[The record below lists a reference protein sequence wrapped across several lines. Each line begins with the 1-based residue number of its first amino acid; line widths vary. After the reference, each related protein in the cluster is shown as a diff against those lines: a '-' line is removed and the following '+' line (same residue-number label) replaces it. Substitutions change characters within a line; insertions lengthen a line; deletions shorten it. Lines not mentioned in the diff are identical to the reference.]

1 MQNEFYFEHHKNPRV
16 RKAFDI
22 AKEAHKY
29 QKDKAG
35 ADYITH
41 PMTVASNVGNNV
53 SAIILALLHDVV
65 EDHPD
70 KYNINILKHEVH
82 LSVYEIAALRL
93 LTHDEDVPY
102 LDYIEKIKFNELART
117 VKLADLAHNS
127 DRSRLSIFTPKDEER
142 LKKYK
147 KSVKILN
154 DVENV
159 NAD

>member
-1 MQNEFYFEHHKNPRV
+1 MLDFENHKNPRV
-16 RKAFDI
+16 RKAFEI

-29 QKDKAG
+29 QKDRAG
-35 ADYITH
+35 ADYIIH
-41 PMTVASNVGNNV
+41 PMTVASNVGDDV

-82 LSVYEIAALRL
+82 LSIYEVAALRL
-93 LTHDEDVPY
+93 LTHDNTVPY
-102 LDYIEKIKFNELART
+102 LEYIDKIKPNDLAKK

-127 DRSRLSIFTPKDEER
+127 DRSRLQNITEKDEQR
-142 LKKYK
+142 LKKYEK
-147 KSVKILN
+147 AVAALN
-154 DVENV
+154 NLENS